1 MLGRF
6 NIVPTARA
14 YVISNLF
21 SSSNNMS
28 VATYEEVLDLPN
40 HPEKLLIDVRG
51 ADELAATGQ
60 IPTSINIPLPTLE
73 QTLNLS
79 ADEFKEKYGRDKP
92 SPDQEVIFHCK
103 LGGRAQTATD
113 LATRLGYT
121 NARNYKGSWTEWAS
135 KQGL

>member
-1 MLGRF
+1 ME
-6 NIVPTARA
+6 I
-14 YVISNLF
+14 LF
-21 SSSNNMS
+21 PL
-28 VATYEEVLDLPN
+28 Y
-40 HPEKLLIDVRG
+40 
-51 ADELAATGQ
+51 Q
-60 IPTSINIPLPTLE
+60 IPLAVPTLE

-121 NARNYKGSWTEWAS
+121 KYVTDDEDMDDDRSTS
-135 KQGL
+135 